1 MQVLS
6 AYQTASLTMID
17 ADGARVAS
25 NTSLGRTHDETD
37 SSSPWTTW
45 GAESII
51 KVNMAAPTATTAS
64 AGVS

>member
-1 MQVLS
+1 
-6 AYQTASLTMID
+6 MID

-37 SSSPWTTW
+37 SSSPSTTW